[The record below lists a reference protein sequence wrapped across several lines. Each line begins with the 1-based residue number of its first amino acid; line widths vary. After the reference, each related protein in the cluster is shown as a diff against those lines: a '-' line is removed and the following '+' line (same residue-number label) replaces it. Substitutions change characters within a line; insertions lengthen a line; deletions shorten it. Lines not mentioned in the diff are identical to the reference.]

1 MIRIFATIEFA
12 NQIQVSNSSRVL
24 EFMPNYPF
32 RSLVGV
38 VIDGD
43 TFVIFMPV

>member
-12 NQIQVSNSSRVL
+12 YQIQVSNSSRVL

-32 RSLVGV
+32 RSLGV